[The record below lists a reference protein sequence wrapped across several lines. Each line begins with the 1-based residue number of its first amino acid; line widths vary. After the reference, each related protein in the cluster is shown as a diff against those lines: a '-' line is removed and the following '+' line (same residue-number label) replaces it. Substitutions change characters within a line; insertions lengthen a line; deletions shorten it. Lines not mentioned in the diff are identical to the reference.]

1 MEEAKHL
8 TVIDRNGE
16 RGRLGARQVRP
27 ESGAPVVVELDGGRA
42 VEVPASAL
50 IEHEAGGSYLLR
62 GDFSDFARADS
73 AGPGRADLYD
83 DDATLSGNERV
94 VVPVVA
100 EEIEVDR
107 RWVETGRVRVTKRVS
122 ERVEVVDEPTLL
134 EEVHVERVP
143 VDRVVDGPVPI
154 RYEGD
159 TMIVPLFE
167 EVLVVEK
174 RLVLKEEL
182 HITKRRREER
192 SPREVT
198 LRSEQARVERLEPRE
213 P

>member
-1 MEEAKHL
+1 MNEARHF
-8 TVIDRNGE
+8 TVSDRNGE
-16 RGRLGARQVRP
+16 RGRMRTPPAQPDGGAT
-27 ESGAPVVVELDGGRA
+27 VVVELEGDRA

-50 IEHEAGGSYLLR
+50 VEQEPGSYLLR
-62 GDFSDFARADS
+62 GDFADFAELSRADF
-73 AGPGRADLYD
+73 RD
-83 DDATLSGNERV
+83 DEVTLSGDDTV
-94 VVPVVA
+94 VVPVIG

-107 RWVETGRVRVTKRVS
+107 RWVETGRVRVSKRVN
-122 ERVEVVDEPTLL
+122 ERVEVVDEPVLL

-143 VDRVVDGPVPI
+143 VDRVVDGPVPV

-182 HITKRRREER
+182 RITKRRREER
-192 SPREVT
+192 VPQEVT
-198 LRSEQARVERLEPRE
+198 LRSEEARVERLDPRE

>member
-1 MEEAKHL
+1 MDKGRHF
-8 TVIDRNGE
+8 TVTDRNGE
-16 RGRLGARQVRP
+16 RGSFRP
-27 ESGAPVVVELDGGRA
+27 PPTETESGAPVVVIELDGDRA
-42 VEVPASAL
+42 VEVPAAAL
-50 IEHEAGGSYLLR
+50 LEQEAGSYLLR
-62 GDFSDFARADS
+62 GDFADFVVRGRPHLRETGGPSARAES
-73 AGPGRADLYD
+73 
-83 DDATLSGNERV
+83 V
-94 VVPVVA
+94 VVPVVE
-100 EEIEVDR
+100 EEISIDR
-107 RWVETGRVRVTKRVS
+107 RWVETGRVRVSKRVN
-122 ERVEVVDEPTLL
+122 ERVEVVDEPLLL

-143 VDRVVDGPVPI
+143 VDRVVDGPVPV

-192 SPREVT
+192 RPQEVT
-198 LRSEQARVERLEPRE
+198 LRSEEARVERLDPRE

>member
-1 MEEAKHL
+1 MDEASHF
-8 TVIDRNGE
+8 TVSDRNGE
-16 RGRLGARQVRP
+16 RGRLSASRGRP
-27 ESGAPVVVELDGGRA
+27 EDGAPVVVELEGGRA
-42 VEVPASAL
+42 VEVPAAAL
-50 IEHEAGGSYLLR
+50 VEQQPGSYLLR
-62 GDFSDFARADS
+62 GDFADFAA
-73 AGPGRADLYD
+73 PGRAAVRDEE
-83 DDATLSGNERV
+83 ATLSGGERV
-94 VVPVVA
+94 VVPVIA
-100 EEIEVDR
+100 EELVVER
-107 RWVETGRVRVTKRVS
+107 QTVETGRVRVSKRVN
-122 ERVEVVDEPTLL
+122 ERVEVVDEPLVL

-143 VDRVVDGPVPI
+143 VDRVVDGPVPV

-192 SPREVT
+192 RPQEVR
-198 LRSEQARVERLEPRE
+198 LRSEEARVERLEPRE

>member
-1 MEEAKHL
+1 MGEARHF
-8 TVIDRNGE
+8 TVTDRNGE
-16 RGRLGARQVRP
+16 RGRTRTTPAELGG
-27 ESGAPVVVELDGGRA
+27 GATVVVELEGARA

-50 IEHEAGGSYLLR
+50 LEHGPGSYLLR
-62 GDFSDFARADS
+62 GDFADFAGRGRPRPREEEEARARGES
-73 AGPGRADLYD
+73 
-83 DDATLSGNERV
+83 V

-100 EEIEVDR
+100 EGVEVER
-107 RWVETGRVRVTKRVS
+107 RWVETGKVRVSKRVN
-122 ERVEVVDEPTLL
+122 ERVEVVDEPLLL

-143 VDRVVDGPVPI
+143 VDRVVDGPVPV

-167 EVLVVEK
+167 EVLFVEK

-182 HITKRRREER
+182 RITKRRREER
-192 SPREVT
+192 RPQEVT
-198 LRSEQARVERLEPRE
+198 LRSEEAKVERLGPRE

>member
-1 MEEAKHL
+1 MDEARHF

-16 RGRLGARQVRP
+16 QGRTRTPPARL
-27 ESGAPVVVELDGGRA
+27 ESGVPVVVELGGDRA
-42 VEVPASAL
+42 VEVPAAAL
-50 IEHEAGGSYLLR
+50 LEHEAGSSYLLR
-62 GDFSDFARADS
+62 GDFADFAERRRTDFRED
-73 AGPGRADLYD
+73 G
-83 DDATLSGNERV
+83 ATPSRGEPV
-94 VVPVVA
+94 VVPVV
-100 EEIEVDR
+100 EEEVSLDR
-107 RWVETGRVRVTKRVS
+107 RWVETGRVRVSKRVN
-122 ERVEVVDEPTLL
+122 ERVEVVDEPLLL

-143 VDRVVDGPVPI
+143 VDRVVDGPVPV

-182 HITKRRREER
+182 RITKRRREER
-192 SPREVT
+192 SPQEVT
-198 LRSEQARVERLEPRE
+198 LRSEEARVERLGPRE